1 MAQLV
6 RDAIARTTT
15 RTGLRVVTELA
26 RKLYPKGV
34 KASPE
39 YRANE
44 TVLRDKKLPQYNY
57 QFQLA

>member
-44 TVLRDKKLPQYNY
+44 TVLRDKKLLQYNY
-57 QFQLA
+57 QYQPA